1 MDPAASRP
9 PWTRRGSARGKALA
23 QNRRT
28 KSLDA
33 LLPALYLRGISTG
46 DFQEALSA
54 LLGKEAPCLSPAVIS
69 RLTGESG
76 QTNTSILAID
86 VPRDRQ
92 SSFDP

>member
-1 MDPAASRP
+1 M
-9 PWTRRGSARGKALA
+9 
-23 QNRRT
+23 
-28 KSLDA
+28 
-33 LLPALYLRGISTG
+33 
-46 DFQEALSA
+46 SA